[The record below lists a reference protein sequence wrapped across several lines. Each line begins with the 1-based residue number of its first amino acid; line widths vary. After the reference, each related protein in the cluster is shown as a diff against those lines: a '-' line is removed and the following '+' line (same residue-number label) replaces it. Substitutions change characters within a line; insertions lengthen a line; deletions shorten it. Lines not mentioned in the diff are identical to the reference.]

1 MSDQALIAAGIP
13 LSEAYPMR
21 RDMEK
26 EIALGRMNIDDF
38 QKMTRHICTC
48 GGHCENC
55 HKRKGAEKCTE

>member
-1 MSDQALIAAGIP
+1 MSDQDLLAAGIP
-13 LSEAYPMR
+13 FSEAYPMR

-26 EIALGRMNIDDF
+26 EIALGRINTDDF

-55 HKRKGAEKCTE
+55 KCDNNGG